1 MSKASRVLALAIS
14 SIVIASGCSQPYKGV
29 VRPTKAAALSPEMA
43 NMTEASIEHHLKLN
57 PQVALPTVLAVA
69 KLESNTSNWNKYGG
83 HYNSS
88 NAESGT
94 LAAIQGEEAER
105 WRSLTKLKTSLGFP
119 IVEQVQFISPLVC
132 KSNPT
137 LKDLR
142 DAAAMLH
149 APIVLVYSGADT
161 HAEGVNSAAMAYWTI
176 IGLFLVP
183 GNTVGHFS
191 ADFAILVDTQTG
203 GIIATAEGEA
213 KKEEN
218 VLYGAVEI
226 ARTRTREQADVESL
240 RHLHDNVTAALS
252 ALRSPVADAAS
263 ERN

>member
-1 MSKASRVLALAIS
+1 MSKATQKLVHVAL
-14 SIVIASGCSQPYKGV
+14 IVATTGGCSQPYKGV
-29 VRPTKAAALSPEMA
+29 VRPTKAAALSPEMSSL
-43 NMTEASIEHHLKLN
+43 TEASIEHHLKLN
-57 PQVALPTVLAVA
+57 PQVTLPTVLAVA
-69 KLESNTSNWNKYGG
+69 KLESNTSNWNNYGAN
-83 HYNSS
+83 YYSS
-88 NAESGT
+88 NSASGT
-94 LAAIQGEEAER
+94 LAPIQGEEAER
-105 WRSLTKLKTSLGFP
+105 WRSLTKLKASLGSP
-119 IVEQVQFISPLVC
+119 IVEQVQFVSPLVC
-132 KSNPT
+132 KANPT

-149 APIVLVYSGADT
+149 APIMLVYSGADT

-176 IGLFLVP
+176 VGLFLVP

-191 ADFAILVDTQTG
+191 ADYAILVDTQTG

-240 RHLHDNVTAALS
+240 RHLHDNVTAALT
-252 ALRSPVADAAS
+252 ALRSPVADATP
-263 ERN
+263 EKN